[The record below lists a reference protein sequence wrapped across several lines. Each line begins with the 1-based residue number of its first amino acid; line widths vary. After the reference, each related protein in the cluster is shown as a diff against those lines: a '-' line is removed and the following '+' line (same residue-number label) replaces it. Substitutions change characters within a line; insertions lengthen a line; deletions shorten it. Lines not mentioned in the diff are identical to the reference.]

1 MHLKILPLVAL
12 LMLLF
17 ITSLTVNPA
26 SAANVPEV
34 TGEAA
39 VLMDFSSG
47 QLLFAKNPDQRMYPA
62 STTKIITAIIALE
75 SGRINDIVTIP
86 LEACNVEG
94 SAVGLQEGEQI
105 TLNDL
110 IYALMLNSGNDCAVA
125 IACHLGG
132 SVDGFVQQM
141 NKKAYEV
148 GAVNTHFNN
157 PNGLPEPNHYSTARD
172 MALIAGYA
180 MKNDNFRDIVS
191 TKTQTIERSDPEAQ
205 VYLCNSN
212 KMLWNYDGT
221 VGIKTGYT
229 EAAGQCLVTEAIR
242 GDRELLSV
250 VMKSEGVNI
259 WVDSGSLLDYGF
271 TQFKTVTLSLAGEHA
286 ADAPVKYGK
295 LDRAPVITAGS
306 LKYSFPLD
314 SQAAITSKAELY
326 TLKAPLDAGGKA
338 GELVF
343 YAAGKELGRVDLLL
357 KDDVL
362 RKPTAQWWFW
372 LLTLAVFL
380 GLVFLGSCYRE
391 ARRRRLVLR
400 GRRKYNYHW

>member
-1 MHLKILPLVAL
+1 
-12 LMLLF
+12 MLWLF
-17 ITSLTVNPA
+17 TSLTVTPA
-26 SAANVPEV
+26 SAATVPDI

-39 VLMDFSSG
+39 VLMDSSSG

-212 KMLWNYDGT
+212 KMFWNYDIA

-242 GDRELLSV
+242 DQRELISV

-259 WVDSGSLLDYGF
+259 WTDLSLLDYGF

-306 LKYSFPLD
+306 LKYSFPR
-314 SQAAITSKAELY
+314 T
-326 TLKAPLDAGGKA
+326 
-338 GELVF
+338 
-343 YAAGKELGRVDLLL
+343 
-357 KDDVL
+357 
-362 RKPTAQWWFW
+362 
-372 LLTLAVFL
+372 
-380 GLVFLGSCYRE
+380 
-391 ARRRRLVLR
+391 ARRPSPARPNYIRLCFPRRREKGRGTGLLR
-400 GRRKYNYHW
+400 GWEGAGPG

>member
-1 MHLKILPLVAL
+1 MYLKILSLVTL
-12 LMLLF
+12 LMLWLF
-17 ITSLTVNPA
+17 TSLTVTPA
-26 SAANVPEV
+26 SAATVPDI

-39 VLMDFSSG
+39 VLMDSSSG

-212 KMLWNYDGT
+212 KMLWNYDGCR
-221 VGIKTGYT
+221 GY
-229 EAAGQCLVTEAIR
+229 
-242 GDRELLSV
+242 
-250 VMKSEGVNI
+250 
-259 WVDSGSLLDYGF
+259 
-271 TQFKTVTLSLAGEHA
+271 
-286 ADAPVKYGK
+286 
-295 LDRAPVITAGS
+295 
-306 LKYSFPLD
+306 
-314 SQAAITSKAELY
+314 
-326 TLKAPLDAGGKA
+326 
-338 GELVF
+338 
-343 YAAGKELGRVDLLL
+343 
-357 KDDVL
+357 
-362 RKPTAQWWFW
+362 
-372 LLTLAVFL
+372 
-380 GLVFLGSCYRE
+380 
-391 ARRRRLVLR
+391 
-400 GRRKYNYHW
+400 